1 MTSLVFA
8 LYCIKIFY
16 IQCSLGTMD
25 RTFEIAY
32 IEFKVA
38 EIEEL
43 LKIKEK
49 RVRILRKNNKEKT
62 SMHNLTKTHLSS

>member
-1 MTSLVFA
+1 
-8 LYCIKIFY
+8 
-16 IQCSLGTMD
+16 MD

-38 EIEEL
+38 ETEEL

-62 SMHNLTKTHLSS
+62 SMFNLTKTHLSS

>member
-1 MTSLVFA
+1 
-8 LYCIKIFY
+8 
-16 IQCSLGTMD
+16 MD

-32 IEFKVA
+32 IEFKLA